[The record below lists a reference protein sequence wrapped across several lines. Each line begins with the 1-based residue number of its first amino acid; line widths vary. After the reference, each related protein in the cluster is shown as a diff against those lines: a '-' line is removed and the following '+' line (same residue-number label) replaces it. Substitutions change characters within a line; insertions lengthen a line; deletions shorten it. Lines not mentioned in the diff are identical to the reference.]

1 MLSVLEVRQAELE
14 KVNLE
19 VETEVLYLNTTGLR
33 KLAVWTGVRE
43 ARVSG
48 RGRVE
53 VLRDV
58 RSYVTR
64 HMDGEDNIEGK
75 IAFLTRMRDQ
85 IRDLMQEPD
94 NWEQT
99 PSHHRVM
106 VTSPVTSEP
115 SARRRS
121 PVREGQPIPVP
132 RRNMFAEF
140 STPAPQS
147 RASGSSLASDGR
159 RRVLPQVPDLSAVG
173 QQSPLVS
180 VSQHSPLESV
190 RNRASSHASSARSLP
205 VTPGFSFNSIPPWN
219 RGGQQV
225 GDNASLLASLARVEG
240 DRQRDAAQANDS
252 DNTQQ
257 LLSESGTEDGDQ
269 QGTFTIDGSEAEDN
283 LRIQELQNEIEKLQ
297 LQRKRKNLSSKST
310 SSSGSSAQ
318 RSVKA
323 KVPRR
328 QNSGSSSNGSKSSRQ
343 LKSSPH
349 KDAPVSRRKALSG
362 SSDEDRAA
370 AVPHG
375 RKSSSRNDRR
385 RKALSGSSDESHDA
399 RARRKSSRSDR
410 PRSSIR
416 RTIRRVS
423 SSGSSMSSEGSSSS
437 PGSPVSPSK
446 KMSRSV
452 SARKLKVSPRRKVG
466 VSYPRSPL
474 SDKRGKSGRQS
485 PSHRRSRR
493 RKSVSFPDDG
503 SAVKSRG
510 TSISGCTVGDLKD
523 AWRREFKIKGQ
534 IGKIGD
540 KENKL
545 DFLSVK
551 RQIENGIKKGHKEPE
566 IIEAVVNCTTA
577 GTTLRSFLQSST
589 DLTVEILLDILR
601 SYFQEADTVELL
613 QQLSTARQ
621 DPKEDPQTFLI
632 TLLDLKNR
640 IVRNEDQDIG
650 FSPETVM
657 KIMLKTLESGLADD
671 GILNSMRPFLSDPG
685 VSDNVLIREMSRAV
699 VLAKK
704 RKEKSKAAARVSVIE
719 ESPEIA
725 QLQNQL
731 NELQKQQATG
741 GDSAQIAKLQATL
754 NQLVNNQEKGK
765 KPIYGCKQCKADGKG
780 KTCSHCFVCG
790 EEGHKVESCP
800 QKKKKK
806 EEEDTSNSNRSPARD

>member
-43 ARVSG
+43 ARVTG

-53 VLRDV
+53 VLRDI

-64 HMDGEDNIEGK
+64 HTDGEDNIEVK
-75 IAFLTRMRDQ
+75 IVFLTRMRDQ

-106 VTSPVTSEP
+106 VTSPDSRSEP

-121 PVREGQPIPVP
+121 PVRGGRPIPPP

-147 RASGSSLASDGR
+147 RASSLVSDGR
-159 RRVLPQVPDLSAVG
+159 RRILPAVPDLSAVV
-173 QQSPLVS
+173 QQSPLA
-180 VSQHSPLESV
+180 SQHSPLESIH
-190 RNRASSHASSARSLP
+190 NRASSHASSAQSRRSLQ

-219 RGGQQV
+219 RGGQA

-240 DRQRDAAQANDS
+240 DRQRAAAQANDS

-257 LLSESGTEDGDQ
+257 LLSESGTEDGDH

-283 LRIQELQNEIEKLQ
+283 LRIQELQNEIEKLV
-297 LQRKRKNLSSKST
+297 LQRKRKNLSSRST
-310 SSSGSSAQ
+310 SSSGSSTQ
-318 RSVKA
+318 RAVQPKI
-323 KVPRR
+323 PRT
-328 QNSGSSSNGSKSSRQ
+328 QNSGSSSNGSRSSRQ
-343 LKSSPH
+343 SKLHNSSPH
-349 KDAPVSRRKALSG
+349 KDAPVPRRKALSG
-362 SSDEDRAA
+362 SSDEGRAA
-370 AVPHG
+370 APQG

-385 RKALSGSSDESHDA
+385 RKALSGSSDDSHDA
-399 RARRKSSRSDR
+399 PARRKSSRSDR
-410 PRSSIR
+410 PRSSVRRSIR
-416 RTIRRVS
+416 RDS
-423 SSGSSMSSEGSSSS
+423 SSDSSTSSEGSSSS
-437 PGSPVSPSK
+437 PGSPVVSSK
-446 KMSRSV
+446 KMSKSV
-452 SARKLKVSPRRKVG
+452 SVRKLKASPRRKVG

-474 SDKRGKSGRQS
+474 SDKRRKAGRHS
-485 PSHRRSRR
+485 PSRHRSRK
-493 RKSVSFPDDG
+493 KSVSFTDG
-503 SAVKSRG
+503 NSAAKSVG
-510 TSISGCTVGDLKD
+510 TSVSGCTVGDLKD

-551 RQIENGIKKGHKEPE
+551 RQIENGLKKGHKEPE

-589 DLTVEILLDILR
+589 DLTVEVLLDILR

-657 KIMLKTLESGLADD
+657 KIMLKTLESGLSDD
-671 GILNSMRPFLSDPG
+671 GILNSIRPFLSDPA
-685 VSDNVLIREMSRAV
+685 VSDNVLIREMSHAV

-704 RKEKSKAAARVSVIE
+704 RKEKSKAAARVSVVE

-725 QLQNQL
+725 QLQSQL
-731 NELQKQQATG
+731 NELQKQQASG
-741 GDSAQIAKLQATL
+741 GESAQIAKLQATL
-754 NQLVNNQEKGK
+754 NQLVNNQQKGK

-790 EEGHKVESCP
+790 EEGHKVENCP
-800 QKKKKK
+800 KKKEKK